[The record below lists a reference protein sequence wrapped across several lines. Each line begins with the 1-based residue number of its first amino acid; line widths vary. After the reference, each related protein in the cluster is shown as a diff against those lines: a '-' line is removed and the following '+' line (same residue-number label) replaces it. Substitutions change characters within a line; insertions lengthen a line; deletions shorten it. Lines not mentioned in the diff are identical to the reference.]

1 MQENPVNV
9 GVIFMKKFLLFTLI
23 ILGFT
28 ILSAYMA
35 EKTDLMGL
43 RSMEISASFDEQDGK
58 LTLSWDPLPYP
69 CFYKVETYS
78 PTTGLVEGEPE
89 SKFWGSGYTMN
100 ASYELP
106 PSAIPM
112 NYRVTA

>member
-58 LTLSWDPLPYP
+58 LTLSWDPLP
-69 CFYKVETYS
+69 
-78 PTTGLVEGEPE
+78 
-89 SKFWGSGYTMN
+89 
-100 ASYELP
+100 
-106 PSAIPM
+106 
-112 NYRVTA
+112 